1 VKLICLAHAGGG
13 AASFRDW
20 WRELPG
26 VEVLPVQLPGRE
38 TRFQEAPLSSVSEI
52 VEQLAAAAG
61 DVLEEPFAV
70 FGHSMGALIG
80 YELVRKLR
88 AERGM
93 HPTGLFVA
101 GARAPHLPRREQPRH
116 ELADAEFIEELRA
129 LKGTPAAVLDSA
141 ELMELMLPILRADF
155 AAIETHVHSRGEPL
169 DCPITA
175 FGGLGDVDVVASD
188 LAAWA
193 ELTRAEFQCTMFE
206 GDHFFVQSGRAR
218 LLAAVRAQLFG

>member
-20 WRELPG
+20 WRELRD

-38 TRFQEAPLSSVSEI
+38 RRFHEAPLSSVAEI
-52 VEQLAAAAG
+52 VEQLAVAAG
-61 DVLEEPFAV
+61 DVVEEPFAV

-88 AERGM
+88 DERGM
-93 HPTGLFVA
+93 HPTTLFVA
-101 GARAPHLPRREQPRH
+101 GARAPHVPPRERPRH
-116 ELADAEFIEELRA
+116 ELGDAEFIEQLRA

-141 ELMELMLPILRADF
+141 ELMELTLPILRADF
-155 AAIETHVHSRGEPL
+155 AAIETHVHSPGEPL

-175 FGGLGDVDVVASD
+175 FGGLRDVDVAAGD

-206 GDHFFVQSGRAR
+206 GDHFFVQSSRDR
-218 LLAAVRAQLFG
+218 LLAAMRAQLVG